1 MPSESQPGSK
11 RKPLLYRDQC
21 LALDVI
27 TLARAGLLE
36 PRLHGGTVELLSGDP
51 SFDDDYGAFP
61 MRIRAFM
68 GPNGGHLCV
77 DRPREER
84 IPVVAVDTPIGKRWR
99 LVCKSCS
106 SPGHATPV
114 KRLYVPETPRGD
126 PPPPWACR
134 SCWMIG
140 YRRRGR
146 RGRLESSRKHLAGA
160 LKLRADLD
168 NLIRIIQS
176 GIMEEVRLS
185 GRDPVSAGP
194 LGAR

>member
-36 PRLHGGTVELLSGDP
+36 PGLHVGTVELLGGDP

-84 IPVVAVDTPIGKRWR
+84 IPVVAVATPIGKRWR
-99 LVCKSCS
+99 LICKPCAS
-106 SPGHATPV
+106 PV
-114 KRLYVPETPRGD
+114 KLLFVPETPARD
-126 PPPPWACR
+126 CPPPPWGCR
-134 SCWMIG
+134 SCWRIG
-140 YRRRGR
+140 YRRGGR
-146 RGRLESSRKHLAGA
+146 RGRLESSRERLRQA

-168 NLIRIIQS
+168 NLIRVIRS
-176 GIMEEVRLS
+176 GIMEEGLLS
-185 GRDPVSAGP
+185 DR
-194 LGAR
+194 